1 VAPGQA
7 FTFGSRNQRE
17 GDPVA
22 YYQKVLRPEE
32 KVIFHTT
39 IHWIVY
45 WPAVVFLILA
55 VAAWALSVH
64 FNLTGRAA
72 QACTVAALILA
83 LLALVAF
90 LRAFLRRL
98 GTEIVVTD
106 NRVIYKRGL
115 ISRHTLEM
123 NASKIE
129 TVDVEQSFWG
139 RIFGYGAVVIRGTG
153 GTFEPLVGVA
163 SPLQLRNAIMVG

>member
-1 VAPGQA
+1 M
-7 FTFGSRNQRE
+7 
-17 GDPVA
+17 A

-32 KVIFHTT
+32 KVMFHTT
-39 IHWIVY
+39 IHWIIY

-55 VAAWALSVH
+55 VAAWGLCVH
-64 FNLTGRAA
+64 YNLTDRAA
-72 QACTVAALILA
+72 QACTAAALILA
-83 LLALVAF
+83 LLAFVAF
-90 LRAFLRRL
+90 VRAFVRRSA
-98 GTEIVVTD
+98 TEIVVTD

-139 RIFGYGAVVIRGTG
+139 RIFGYGNVIIRGTG

-163 SPLQLRNAIMVG
+163 APLQLRNTIMVG